1 MDGYTEKV
9 FKERCLFFNGTSLST
24 WMFIL
29 RFMLR
34 IHRCSFNRKKTHTHS
49 PDKFQPASFLSCFT
63 PNRLFCLSM
72 YMSLLTLALGFYL
85 WAHVSVWS
93 PSKPPN
99 QSNAPSTA
107 SKKNPPQLSLQCVQ
121 RLKNQPTGTHF
132 NQLQAPKTDPDA
144 LANMSLSCRECM
156 LWLQV

>member
-85 WAHVSVWS
+85 CFS
-93 PSKPPN
+93 
-99 QSNAPSTA
+99 APSTA

-132 NQLQAPKTDPDA
+132 NQLQTPKTDPDA